1 MKNYLENI
9 DREALRA
16 RAEQLLGYAGGARD
30 CAMRW
35 TDHAI
40 DKAHGFSLLD
50 YTILGVCLTSFGVW
64 IGSCFSK
71 CAKKLQGLILAMF
84 TVSWAYLFWRIFVSD
99 SED

>member
-16 RAEQLLGYAGGARD
+16 RAEQLLNYAEGAKD
-30 CAMRW
+30 YATRW
-35 TDHAI
+35 TEHAV

-50 YTILGVCLTSFGVW
+50 FAMLGVCLTSFGMW

-71 CAKKLQGLILAMF
+71 CLKKVQAVLIGLFAA
-84 TVSWAYLFWRIFVSD
+84 SWVYLFWRVFIND
-99 SED
+99 ED